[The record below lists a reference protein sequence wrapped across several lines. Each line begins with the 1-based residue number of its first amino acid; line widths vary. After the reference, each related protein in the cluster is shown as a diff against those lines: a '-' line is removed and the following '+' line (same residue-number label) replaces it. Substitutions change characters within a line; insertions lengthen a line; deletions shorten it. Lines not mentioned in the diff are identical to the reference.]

1 MYFFTLESDQLYTW
15 SDENP
20 GPAHCRIAKTP
31 QCSSAPAASTPS
43 GPPRLAHR
51 ALQKMR
57 QTGMQMRRRPRPR
70 SQVLF
75 VSQLSRLA
83 AADGLRAAGVVR
95 ANERVPRQ
103 LPSSPRDPGG
113 DLRDQPRTAAQTR
126 GALKAR
132 YATSDFVH
140 AGTDRCGTGWHTPRQ
155 YAGRVARRR
164 SQDFACRG
172 VR

>member
-1 MYFFTLESDQLYTW
+1 MYFFTIKSDQLYTW

-20 GPAHCRIAKTP
+20 EPAHSRIAKTP
-31 QCSSAPAASTPS
+31 QCSSAPDASAPID
-43 GPPRLAHR
+43 PPRLSHR

-57 QTGMQMRRRPRPR
+57 QAGVQMRRRPRPR

-75 VSQLSRLA
+75 VGQLSRLA
-83 AADGLRAAGVVR
+83 AADGLRTAGVVR
-95 ANERVPRQ
+95 ANDRVPRQ

-132 YATSDFVH
+132 YATIDFAH

-155 YAGRVARRR
+155 YAGRVARRQ
-164 SQDFACRG
+164 SQAFAYRG
-172 VR
+172 G